1 MYTSLRFMPSLFHVL
16 AVSNS
21 TVPCPQFVG
30 FGRYGHTKLPVH
42 TYQNQHMGSQFQHV
56 LTNANLCC
64 VLPYKFH
71 VFKLYGSGDM
81 VTQNYQC
88 VQSHETWFTSRTHS
102 SNYDGVVT
110 MLDYVF
116 INLNLSC
123 IQWYKFRV
131 CRGKSS
137 RDTVTQIYSC
147 DQNHEKWFISRAHSS
162 ISNGMSHYVYIP
174 L

>member
-1 MYTSLRFMPSLFHVL
+1 MSLLCP
-16 AVSNS
+16 
-21 TVPCPQFVG
+21 TVHIPCPQFVG

-64 VLPYKFH
+64 VLRYKFH

-88 VQSHETWFTSRTHS
+88 VQNHETWFTSRTHS

-110 MLDYVF
+110 MLDYVL
-116 INLNLSC
+116 INLNLCC

-131 CRGKSS
+131 CRGKGS

-162 ISNGMSHYVYIP
+162 ISNGMSHYFYIP